1 MTTAQKTI
9 IAIAHIEA
17 ESTKKATQKQISK
30 FLSYPDQVISNLA
43 KRLGL

>member
-1 MTTAQKTI
+1 MTTAQKAI

-17 ESTKKATQKQISK
+17 GSTKKATQKQISK

-43 KRLGL
+43 KRVGL